1 MNQESQA
8 VAELQEAKETFI
20 GRLFSVVG
28 SGIFFI
34 GAFIAAVVGFKT
46 YTRLLQTSTS

>member
-8 VAELQEAKETFI
+8 VAELQEAKETYI
-20 GRLFSVVG
+20 GRLFTLGGSVLFLIG
-28 SGIFFI
+28 S
-34 GAFIAAVVGFKT
+34 FIAVAVGYKT